1 MKHFIICGPELTD
14 RQFAIGREYIWKLFK
29 DDVTTADVALTLTF
43 PEADY
48 GAQQVR
54 NIIDTGMESGIQI
67 FLTTRY
73 DPALSYLLQLEAK
86 RDYKLNQGDIV
97 TLLFRN
103 KDSSEPTIHKLDASG
118 YLDSWPMGILW

>member
-1 MKHFIICGPELTD
+1 MKHFVICGPELTYS
-14 RQFAIGREYIWKLFK
+14 QFAIGREYIWKLFK
-29 DDVTTADVALTLTF
+29 HDVINVNTSMTLTF

-48 GAQQVR
+48 GAQQIR
-54 NIIDTGMESGIQI
+54 NIIDTAMESGTQV

-86 RDYKLNQGDIV
+86 REYKLIQGDVI

-103 KDSSEPTIHKLDASG
+103 KDCSEPTIHKLDASG